1 MRKRVLLAEESDT
14 VRGVAESSLR
24 QNGYE
29 VISVISGE
37 KALEVLELSR
47 PDLIIVG
54 SDLLG
59 RGREPLYEQ
68 IQEDPRVSAVPLLL
82 LADAEQAG
90 LPFPEEVIIS
100 RPLEPREFLD
110 KVNAFAGSAANVQTA
125 EANPLSDAQL
135 EDEIL
140 DAALGLDQ
148 IDVTDSEVMDKTA
161 VSSGKGKKKSPEK
174 MVGFDHYD
182 REEDQTESGKVES
195 LIISDSD
202 AEIGHQKRD
211 DQVKKKDPMSSSG
224 KLEILSDQYGL
235 IDDGV
240 ANLESED
247 RAHDYNWFI
256 NEMQK
261 DTQGFSASPPAPG
274 TTSGDQPPADL
285 AFSETS
291 SMVDPVTPP
300 PDSGTKDQPSAE
312 PAPGADKFIDEFKKE
327 MDKIRSTEP
336 ESVTISDDEKGK
348 AEARKPLDW
357 QDSLEKMTPE
367 QIGVFTQQFVSE
379 LADKIA
385 KLITA
390 KIDGDKLLNLLKKE
404 IIKRIESSQ

>member
-24 QNGYE
+24 QNGFE
-29 VISVISGE
+29 VISVVSGE

-68 IQEDPRVSAVPLLL
+68 IQEDARVSEVPLLL
-82 LADAEQAG
+82 LADAEQVG

-110 KVNAFAGSAANVQTA
+110 KVNAFAGSPAAVQSG

-135 EDEIL
+135 EDELL

-182 REEDQTESGKVES
+182 EDDQTDSGKVES
-195 LIISDSD
+195 LLISDSD

-224 KLEILSDQYGL
+224 KLEILNDQYGL
-235 IDDGV
+235 IDEGA

-261 DTQGFSASPPAPG
+261 DTKGFSASTPAPG

-285 AFSETS
+285 DFSETS

-300 PDSGTKDQPSAE
+300 PDSGSKDE
-312 PAPGADKFIDEFKKE
+312 PADHPAPDADKFIDEFKKE

-336 ESVTISDDEKGK
+336 ESVTISDDEQGK

-367 QIGVFTQQFVSE
+367 QLGVFTQQFISE

-390 KIDGDKLLNLLKKE
+390 KIDNDKLLNLLKKE
-404 IIKRIESSQ
+404 IIKRIESSR